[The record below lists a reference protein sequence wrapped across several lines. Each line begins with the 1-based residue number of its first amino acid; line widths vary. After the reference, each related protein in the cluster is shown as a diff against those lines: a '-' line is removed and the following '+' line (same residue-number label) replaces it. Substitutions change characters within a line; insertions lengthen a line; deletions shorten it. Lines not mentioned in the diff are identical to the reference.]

1 MLLSSSLV
9 FVSVKLYHRPNDGRF
24 VGHDGFHADNYRSYC
39 APAMVDMS
47 NILRRIPPVHE
58 LLESCLE
65 EPWGK
70 DYSREQLLKIV
81 RDELKDVRDN
91 SARNS
96 SIPDK
101 KTIVS
106 KIGKRAEQ
114 VYRYSLQKVINGT
127 GVIVHTNLGRA
138 PISEA
143 ALTHLQEVSS
153 GYSNLEF
160 DLVKGERGTRDMHLD
175 QILRAILPVESSLVV
190 NNNAAALLLVLNSL
204 AEGKEVIVSRGEL
217 VEIGGSFRLPDVMK
231 KSGAIL
237 REVGTTNRTRT
248 QDYKKAISDQTGMI
262 LIVHPSNY
270 QIIGFVERPVLEELV
285 ELGKQHN
292 IPVVEDQGSGILTD
306 LTSAGIED
314 EPQVETRLRSG
325 VDLITFSGDK
335 ILGGPQAGIICGKK
349 KSVDQCRNNPL
360 FRALRV
366 DKLIYAA
373 LEATFMSYARGR
385 ETDIPAI
392 QMISQ
397 SAEVLRERAGQWL
410 QQLQQ
415 RFPDAEWSLE
425 ATQNYIGGGVAPM
438 KELASFA
445 VSLKP
450 QKPAHEVARLLRKA
464 TPPVIARVENDRVFF
479 ELRTIRPDEED
490 LIIKALDVIF

>member
-1 MLLSSSLV
+1 
-9 FVSVKLYHRPNDGRF
+9 
-24 VGHDGFHADNYRSYC
+24 
-39 APAMVDMS
+39 MS
-47 NILRRIPPVHE
+47 NILRHIPPVHE

-65 EPWGK
+65 KSWGK

-81 RDELKDVRDN
+81 REELNDLREHSGPDLSV
-91 SARNS
+91 
-96 SIPDK
+96 PDK
-101 KTIVS
+101 ETLVLN
-106 KIGKRAEQ
+106 IGRRVEQ
-114 VYRYSLQKVINGT
+114 VSSYSLKKVINAT

-138 PISEA
+138 PISTNALAHVQEIA
-143 ALTHLQEVSS
+143 A

-160 DLVKGERGTRDMHLD
+160 DLEKGERGSRDKHLD
-175 QILRAILPVESSLVV
+175 RLLRAILPVESSLVV

-237 REVGTTNRTRT
+237 REVGTTNKTRT

-270 QIIGFVERPVLEELV
+270 QIIGFVGRPALEELV

-306 LTSAGIED
+306 LTETGIED
-314 EPQVETRLRSG
+314 EPQVLTRLRSG
-325 VDLITFSGDK
+325 IDLITFSGDK

-349 KSVDQCRNNPL
+349 TWVDGCRNNPM

-373 LEATFMSYARGR
+373 MEATLLSYVKGR
-385 ETDIPAI
+385 ETEVPAI

-397 SAEVLRERAGQWL
+397 SAEMLRERAGQWL
-410 QQLQQ
+410 EQLQQ
-415 RFPDAEWSLE
+415 RFPGTEWSVE

-438 KELASFA
+438 KELPSYA
-445 VSLKP
+445 VLLNP
-450 QKPAHEVARLLRKA
+450 VQAAHEVAQLLRQA
-464 TPPVIARVENDRVFF
+464 NPPVIARVENDRVYF
-479 ELRTIRPDEED
+479 ELRTIRPDEEK
-490 LIIKALDVIF
+490 IILNTLSHIL